1 MPTSL
6 PQRRTSFFASA
17 TPLALAA
24 LIPFAMAG
32 AASEIVIDPPT
43 APLSPEDTL
52 DTFRIEDGYRLELV
66 LSEPQIKEPV
76 VAVFDGNGRMFVAEM
91 RTYMQ
96 DIDGGNQ
103 MDPVSRVSM
112 HEDTDG
118 DGSYDRHTVFIDKLM
133 LPRMILPL
141 DDRLLVCE
149 TNTLDI
155 YSYRD
160 TDGDGV
166 ADEKKLF
173 HAGGKRGGNLEHQPS
188 GLIWAQDNWLYM
200 TYEKYRLRLDSEGVV
215 KGSTA
220 SNGGQWGLTQ
230 DDYGKPWF
238 VSAGSER
245 GPVNFQ
251 THIAYGAYNFPGQF
265 APGFEE
271 VWPLVGMADVQGG
284 PKRFRPDD
292 KTLNH
297 FTATCGQEIYRG
309 DSMPDLRGNL
319 LFAEPVGRLIR
330 RATVETRDGA
340 TVLTNPYGNGKSE
353 FIRSTDPNFR
363 PVNMVTAPDGS
374 LYIVDMYRGII
385 QEGNWVRKGSYLR
398 TKVEEHDLDKVTG
411 HGRIYRLVKDGSGPI
426 KQPRMLDETPA
437 QLLTHLSHPNG
448 WWRDTAQKL
457 LVLRGDRSVVPSL
470 ADLARSA
477 PDHLTRIHALWTL
490 EGLRSVSP
498 DVILPAIADPA
509 PQVRA
514 AGIRLSEPF
523 MNNSE
528 SLATTLRGLTRDP
541 DIAVRQQLILSTR
554 LMEFPGHRELA
565 SSMDTATQPVGIR
578 DLASG
583 ATKSV
588 GSGLQMKSFSP
599 ADKRRL
605 TAGAD
610 IYASLCFACHG
621 ADAKGAPFPGATDGS
636 RMAPPLA
643 GSKTINGH
651 REASINVLLH
661 GLTGPVDGKN
671 YDSLMVPMADED
683 DEWIASVLSYLR
695 TGFGNKAG
703 PISPQQVAEVRKQTA
718 ARELP
723 WTLEELRA
731 AVPQPLTNRSAWQI
745 TASNGRKPALAI
757 DGSPSTRFDTSG
769 YQKPGMWLRIEIPQ
783 SRQITGLLLDATGSP
798 NDYPRAYEVTLSPD
812 GESWS
817 EPVATGKGTGPLT
830 EISFPA
836 RPAKFIRITQTDRAT
851 DKFWS
856 VHELQIFTQP

>member
-1 MPTSL
+1 MLKSILHRIPS
-6 PQRRTSFFASA
+6 S
-17 TPLALAA
+17 PLAIVALIPVTALAA
-24 LIPFAMAG
+24 VPD
-32 AASEIVIDPPT
+32 IVTDPPT
-43 APLSPEDTL
+43 TPLSPEETL
-52 DTFRIEDGYRLELV
+52 KTFHIEDGYRLELV

-96 DIDGGNQ
+96 DIDGKNQ
-103 MDPVSRVSM
+103 MDKSSRVSM
-112 HEDTDG
+112 HEDTNG
-118 DGSYDRHTVFIDKLM
+118 DGKYDRHTVFIDNLS

-155 YSYRD
+155 HSYRD
-160 TDGDGV
+160 TNGDGV

-200 TYEKYRLRLDSEGVV
+200 TYEKYRLRLTPDGVV

-238 VSAGSER
+238 VNAGGER

-265 APGFEE
+265 TRGFEE

-284 PKRFRPDD
+284 AKRFRPGD

-330 RATVETRDGA
+330 RTTVETKDG
-340 TVLTNPYGNGKSE
+340 TTILTNPYEKSE

-374 LYIVDMYRGII
+374 LYIIDMYRGII
-385 QEGNWVRKGSYLR
+385 QEGNWTRKGSYLR
-398 TKVEEHDLDKVTG
+398 EKIEEHAMDDVIG
-411 HGRIYRLVKDGSGPI
+411 HGRIYRLVKDNPKPSP
-426 KQPRMLDETPA
+426 QPRMLEETPA
-437 QLLTHLSHPNG
+437 QLLAHLSHPNG

-457 LVLRGDRSVVPSL
+457 LILRGDKSVIPKLTEL
-470 ADLARSA
+470 AKSA

-490 EGLRSVSP
+490 EGLASVSP
-498 DVILPAIADPA
+498 DVILHSIADPH

-514 AGIRLSEPF
+514 AAIRLSEPF
-523 MNNSE
+523 MKDSE
-528 SLATTLRGLTRDP
+528 ALATTLRGLAKDP
-541 DIAVRQQLILSTR
+541 EIAVRQQLILSTR
-554 LMEFPGHRELA
+554 QAELPGHEELISAMATA
-565 SSMDTATQPVGIR
+565 SAPAAIT

-583 ATKSV
+583 NSKAATPKP
-588 GSGLQMKSFSP
+588 GKQYTP
-599 ADKRRL
+599 AQRKRIA
-605 TAGAD
+605 AGAD
-610 IYASLCFACHG
+610 IYASLCFTCHG

-636 RMAPPLA
+636 LMAPPLA

-651 REASINVLLH
+651 QDGAINVLLH

-695 TGFGNKAG
+695 TGFGNQAN
-703 PISPQQVAEVRKQTA
+703 PISPQDVARIRKETA
-718 ARELP
+718 SRKLP
-723 WTLEELRA
+723 WTLEELHA
-731 AVPQPLTNRSAWQI
+731 AIPQPLANRSSWKL
-745 TASNGRKPALAI
+745 TASDGKNTPLAI
-757 DGSPSTRFDTSG
+757 DGNPKTRFDTG
-769 YQKPGMWLRIEIPQ
+769 AYQKPGQWLQVELPEPKAI
-783 SRQITGLLLDATGSP
+783 SGLLLDASGSP
-798 NDYPRAYEVTLSPD
+798 SDYPRGYEVTLSPD
-812 GESWS
+812 GKSWGK
-817 EPVATGKGTGPLT
+817 PVATGKGNGPRT
-830 EISFPA
+830 EITFAPQS
-836 RPAKFIRITQTDRAT
+836 AKYIRITQTGSVRN
-851 DKFWS
+851 KYWS
-856 VHELQIFTQP
+856 IHDLQIYAQP